1 MVSNFL
7 ILWILYVVD
16 WMREPEHEF
25 KSKREQIPEQ
35 ERQRILTDLLR
46 VVNKPEKAKLQDSAT
61 ESPPLSKVG

>member
-1 MVSNFL
+1 
-7 ILWILYVVD
+7 
-16 WMREPEHEF
+16 MREPEHEF

>member
-25 KSKREQIPEQ
+25 KSKREQIPEH

-46 VVNKPEKAKLQDSAT
+46 VVNKPEKEETPRPEDWYMRG
-61 ESPPLSKVG
+61 V